1 MSFLTI
7 PAAVCGLLDTIQ
19 DVYSI
24 MNSVAH
30 VKDEQTGSELVN
42 SKGLGKIISNLRSLF
57 ASITP
62 LQKKR
67 LELIPLENL
76 MVVITDLVLDFAVL
90 DAGLS
95 KRIFSNESGSQS
107 QRHWL
112 DTNKIAVS
120 SILENVVRSGSALSL
135 LLAAARA

>member
-24 MNSVAH
+24 MNSVDH
-30 VKDEQTGSELVN
+30 DKDEQTGSDLVN
-42 SKGLGKIISNLRSLF
+42 SRGLGKIIFNLRSLF

-62 LQKKR
+62 LQKRR

-76 MVVITDLVLDFAVL
+76 MVVITDLVLDFAIL

-95 KRIFSNESGSQS
+95 KRIFVNAPKS

-112 DTNKIAVS
+112 NTNKIAVAG
-120 SILENVVRSGSALSL
+120 ILEHVAQSGSALSL